1 MDAAWLYLE
10 TPTSHMH
17 VGSVI
22 VLDPATRIGPPLDRG
37 ALAAY
42 VASRLHLAPL
52 FRQRLVQVPLRLDRP
67 VWIRDPDFDLDFH
80 IRRAALPAPGD
91 LAALAEFAGD
101 VMSRPL
107 DRSRPLWELYVVEGL
122 GASPGE
128 GSAPGANAGEGS
140 APGANAGEGS
150 APGARGERLAI
161 VVKTHH
167 AAIDGI
173 SGMEL
178 TAAMLQLRPDQE
190 VDPPTEPWQPER
202 VPSDA
207 ELLAGAGLRLAT
219 LPLGALRTGR
229 QALESLTGLLRVGEE
244 QRDEPPPAPFAAPT
258 MPWNGALGPHRRVA
272 FASVPLPT
280 VKAVKAAHGG
290 TVNDVVLAVVAGA
303 LRAYLAARGLEQDL
317 PLVAMVPISVRG
329 TDQEDQA
336 PNQVSAML
344 VGLPVD
350 EPDPLRRLARIAA
363 GTKDAK
369 ERHGALGATALQ
381 QVAELAPAALSSLA
395 ARLYTRM
402 RAADHHRPIWNV
414 VVSNVPGPRFPLYL
428 AGARVE
434 AMYPLGPVHEMN
446 GLNITLFSYEQQVF
460 VGLNADRELLG
471 DVERVAAALPAALRE
486 LDVAVGGQR

>member
-1 MDAAWLYLE
+1 MPSRLSGMDAAWLYLE

-22 VLDPATRIGPPLDRG
+22 VLDPATRSGQPLDRG

-80 IRRAALPAPGD
+80 VRRAALPAPGD
-91 LAALAEFAGD
+91 MATLAEFAGD
-101 VMSRPL
+101 VMSRQL
-107 DRSRPLWELYVVEGL
+107 DRARPLWELYVVEGL
-122 GASPGE
+122 VAGPGD
-128 GSAPGANAGEGS
+128 GSASSAGVGK
-140 APGANAGEGS
+140 
-150 APGARGERLAI
+150 ERLAI

-178 TAAMLQLRPDQE
+178 TAAMLQLHPDQE
-190 VDPPTEPWQPER
+190 VDPPTEPWEPER
-202 VPSDA
+202 VPSDG

-244 QRDEPPPAPFAAPT
+244 RRDEPPPAPFAAPT
-258 MPWNGALGPHRRVA
+258 MPWNGAIGPHRRVA
-272 FASVPLPT
+272 FASVPLPA
-280 VKAVKAAHGG
+280 VKAVKDARGG
-290 TVNDVVLAVVAGA
+290 TVNDVVLALVAGA
-303 LRAYLAARGLEQDL
+303 LRAYLVARDL
-317 PLVAMVPISVRG
+317 PRDRPLVAMVPISVRG
-329 TDQEDQA
+329 TEQEDQG

-369 ERHGALGATALQ
+369 QQHGALGATTLQ

-446 GLNITLFSYEQQVF
+446 GLNITLFSYEQRVF

-471 DVERVAAALPAALRE
+471 DVDRVAAALPAALRE
-486 LDVAVGGQR
+486 LDVAGGGRR